1 MMEKRIKSTPLMVD
15 ISDID
20 LRPGPFSMSFSFNL
34 EPLKASID
42 KFGLL
47 NPPYL
52 LKNSDGTFT
61 VVAGYRRLLAV
72 RELGW
77 PDILCQIIPDALP
90 PLEALLLNLNDNLI
104 HRQLNNIE
112 KGMVLT
118 SLNRFLEEEEII
130 RDFMPTLCIP
140 ANTQTLRL
148 FLGLQ
153 ELEESIQISVA
164 MERLSLR
171 VAGLML
177 GIVRDDRL
185 RINDLFTSLRFSFNQ
200 QWKTTQ
206 WIMEIAKREGLS
218 IKEVLDKG
226 DIIGVLNNDRINNP
240 QKVKLLVM
248 VLRSMRFP
256 SLLEAE
262 RLFREGL
269 SDLRLPSGVKIIPP
283 PFFEGI
289 DYKLEIVFTK
299 GEGLKKNLTELS
311 RLSGLERVTD
321 FWKGMGQ
328 R

>member
-20 LRPGPFSMSFSFNL
+20 LKSGPFSMSFSFNL

-42 KFGLL
+42 KFGVL

-77 PDILCQIIPDALP
+77 PDILCQIMPDAFP

-118 SLNRFLEEEEII
+118 SLTRFLEEEELI
-130 RDFMPTLCIP
+130 RNFMPTLGIP

-153 ELEESIQISVA
+153 ELEKSIQVSVA
-164 MERLSLR
+164 MEKLSLK
-171 VAGLML
+171 VAGLMF
-177 GIVRDDRL
+177 GIGKDDRL

-206 WIMEIAKREGLS
+206 WIMEIANREGRS
-218 IKEVLDKG
+218 ITEVLDKG

-248 VLRSMRFP
+248 VLRSIRFP

-269 SDLRLPSGVKIIPP
+269 SNLRLPSGVKIIPP

-321 FWKGMGQ
+321 FWKGIGQ

>member
-1 MMEKRIKSTPLMVD
+1 
-15 ISDID
+15 
-20 LRPGPFSMSFSFNL
+20 
-34 EPLKASID
+34 
-42 KFGLL
+42 
-47 NPPYL
+47 
-52 LKNSDGTFT
+52 
-61 VVAGYRRLLAV
+61 
-72 RELGW
+72 
-77 PDILCQIIPDALP
+77 
-90 PLEALLLNLNDNLI
+90 
-104 HRQLNNIE
+104 
-112 KGMVLT
+112 
-118 SLNRFLEEEEII
+118 
-130 RDFMPTLCIP
+130 MPTFGIP

-185 RINDLFTSLRFSFNQ
+185 RISDLFTSLRFSFNQ

-206 WIMEIAKREGLS
+206 WIMEIANREGLS

-226 DIIGVLNNDRINNP
+226 DIIGVLNNDKINNP

-269 SDLRLPSGVKIIPP
+269 SNLRLPSGVKIIPP

-321 FWKGMGQ
+321 FWKGIGQ

>member
-20 LRPGPFSMSFSFNL
+20 LKPGPFSMSFSFNL

-42 KFGLL
+42 KFGVL

-52 LKNSDGTFT
+52 LKNSDSTFT

-77 PDILCQIIPDALP
+77 PDILCQIIPDAFP
-90 PLEALLLNLNDNLI
+90 PLEAILLNLNDNLI

-118 SLNRFLEEEEII
+118 SLTRFLEEEEII
-130 RDFMPTLCIP
+130 RDFMPTLGIP
-140 ANTQTLRL
+140 ANTQTLKL

-177 GIVRDDRL
+177 GIGKHDKL
-185 RINDLFTSLRFSFNQ
+185 RINALFTSLRFSFNQ

-206 WIMEIAKREGLS
+206 WIMEIANREGRS
-218 IKEVLDKG
+218 ITEVLDKG

-256 SLLEAE
+256 SLWEAE

-269 SDLRLPSGVKIIPP
+269 SNLRLPSGVKIIPP
-283 PFFEGI
+283 SFFEGI

-321 FWKGMGQ
+321 FWKGIGQ

>member
-34 EPLKASID
+34 EPLKDSID

-47 NPPYL
+47 NPLYL
-52 LKNSDGTFT
+52 LKNSDSTFT

-77 PDILCQIIPDALP
+77 PDILCQIIPDAFP
-90 PLEALLLNLNDNLI
+90 PIEALLLNLNDNLI

-118 SLNRFLEEEEII
+118 SLTRFLEEEEII
-130 RDFMPTLCIP
+130 KDFMPTLGIP
-140 ANTQTLRL
+140 ANRQTLRL

-153 ELEESIQISVA
+153 ELEESIQVSVA

-171 VAGLML
+171 IADLIL
-177 GIVRDDRL
+177 GIGKDDRL
-185 RINDLFTSLRFSFNQ
+185 RINDLFTSLRFSLNQ
-200 QWKTTQ
+200 QWKTTK
-206 WIMEIAKREGLS
+206 WIMEIANREELS

-269 SDLRLPSGVKIIPP
+269 SNLRLPSGVKIIPP

-321 FWKGMGQ
+321 FWKGIGQ

>member
-20 LRPGPFSMSFSFNL
+20 LKPGPFSMSFSFNL

-42 KFGLL
+42 KFGVL

-52 LKNSDGTFT
+52 LKNSDSTFT

-90 PLEALLLNLNDNLI
+90 PLEAILLNLNDNLI

-118 SLNRFLEEEEII
+118 SLTRFLEEEEII
-130 RDFMPTLCIP
+130 RDFMPTLGIP
-140 ANTQTLRL
+140 ANTQTLAL

-164 MERLSLR
+164 MERLSLK

-177 GIVRDDRL
+177 GIGKHDKL
-185 RINDLFTSLRFSFNQ
+185 RINALFTSLRFSFNQ

-206 WIMEIAKREGLS
+206 WIMEIANREGRS
-218 IKEVLDKG
+218 ITEVLDKG

-269 SDLRLPSGVKIIPP
+269 SNLRLPSGIKIIPP

-299 GEGLKKNLTELS
+299 GEGLKKNLIELS

-321 FWKGMGQ
+321 FWKGIGQ